1 MCGQRPFARVFY
13 ETPQGD
19 KPVLRWIKEDLSVRQ
34 RRALGYAVY
43 RLLQRYGVSICDTEF
58 GRQLGG
64 GLFEFRLRIKARTD
78 GETAL
83 LRVFCHAAGDRVIL
97 LLGGYDKGKDAGRR
111 RQDHEIKVARRPL
124 TEHLRRQRGV
134 DRDSPRLE

>member
-1 MCGQRPFARVFY
+1 MCGHRPFAIVFY
-13 ETPQGD
+13 ETSQGE

-43 RLLQRYGVSICDTEF
+43 RLLQRYGVSVCDTEF

-64 GLFEFRLRIKARTD
+64 GLFEFRLRIQAGAK
-78 GETAL
+78 GESAL

-97 LLGGYDKGKDAGRR
+97 LLGAYDKRKDPGRR
-111 RQDHEIKVARRPL
+111 RQGREIKVARR
-124 TEHLRRQRGV
+124 
-134 DRDSPRLE
+134 RLGE